1 MSDSRAIVIVA
12 KAPEAGRTKTRLC
25 PPFSLEDA
33 AALYQAFLV
42 DTTEAALALDWDR
55 VTLVHPDDAGVA
67 NTLAGIIP
75 PAAELQAQRGVGL
88 GAALSS
94 AFETHF
100 GAGFQ
105 RVVLIGSDSPSLP
118 STYIQDACVAL
129 DQCDVVVG
137 PSSDGGYYLI
147 GMRRFH
153 PSLFEGISWSTER
166 VFAQTL
172 ERARAAA
179 LLTRSLPEWYDVD
192 TVAELRRLVVDLARM
207 SIDRAP
213 CTRAHLAKVARVA
226 A

>member
-1 MSDSRAIVIVA
+1 MTEKRAIVIVA

-33 AALYQAFLV
+33 AALYRAFLI
-42 DTTEAALALDWDR
+42 DTTEAALALAWQR
-55 VTLVHPDDAGVA
+55 VTLVHPDDVGVA
-67 NTLAGIIP
+67 RRLASLV
-75 PAAELQAQRGVGL
+75 PAGAELLAQRGVGL

-100 GAGFQ
+100 DAGFE
-105 RVVLIGSDSPSLP
+105 RVVLVGSDSPSLP
-118 STYIQDACVAL
+118 TAYIEEASAAL
-129 DQCDVVVG
+129 DHCDVVIG

-172 ERARAAA
+172 EHARAAE
-179 LLTRSLPEWYDVD
+179 LRTWSLPEWYDVD
-192 TVAELRRLVVDLARM
+192 TVAELRRLMFDLARM
-207 SIDRAP
+207 PADLAP
-213 CTRAHLAKVARVA
+213 RTRAHLSNVARPA